1 MLFYLLQGLTFGLS
15 AAATP
20 GPFQAYLLSQTV
32 KQGWRRTLPAA
43 LAPLISDG
51 PIIALVLL
59 LLTQTPNWFL
69 KGVQVVGGLFI
80 LYLAWGAYQAFR
92 RYVPYAPAEEESA
105 QRGVLQAALM
115 NLLNPNPYIFW
126 SLIGGP
132 ILLEGWRV
140 SASLGL
146 AFLVGIYVA
155 LIGGLAALIILFA
168 TAQHLGPRINRALI
182 ALSALALAAFGLYQ
196 IGSGLAAFVGS
207 SQ

>member
-1 MLFYLLQGLTFGLS
+1 MLLYLLQGLTFGLS

-43 LAPLISDG
+43 LAPLLSDG

-59 LLTQTPNWFL
+59 LLTRTPDWFL

-80 LYLAWGAYQAFR
+80 LYLAWGAFQAFR
-92 RYVPYAPAEEESA
+92 QYEPHTPAAEQSA

-132 ILLEGWRV
+132 ILLEGWRT

-146 AFLVGIYVA
+146 AFLTGIYLA
-155 LIGGLAALIILFA
+155 LVGGLAALIVLFA
-168 TAQHLGPRINRALI
+168 TAQHLVPRINRTLI
-182 ALSALALAAFGLYQ
+182 GLSALALAAFGLYQ
-196 IGSGLAAFVGS
+196 IGSGILAFVQG
-207 SQ
+207 